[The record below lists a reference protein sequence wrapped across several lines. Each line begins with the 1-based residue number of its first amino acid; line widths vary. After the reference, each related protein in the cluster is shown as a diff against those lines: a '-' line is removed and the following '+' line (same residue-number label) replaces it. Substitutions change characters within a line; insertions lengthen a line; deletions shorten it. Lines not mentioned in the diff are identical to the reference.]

1 MDDLVQQLQEK
12 AGLTEEQAY
21 KALETMKGY
30 LMGKVPPMFSG
41 FVENFFAKASNNT
54 IHEEDP
60 LG

>member
-1 MDDLVQQLQEK
+1 MDDLVQQLKDK

-41 FVENFFAKASNNT
+41 FVENFFAKAGNAPA
-54 IHEEDP
+54 EEDP